1 MAQEAVILTS
11 EGVKEL
17 EEKLE
22 YLKTEKR
29 SEIAEQI
36 KVAREFGDLSENAEY
51 DEAKNEQARVEAEIG
66 RLEKMLRNATVI
78 DDDDLDVSVVRVG
91 TTVKVY
97 DKEFKEEIDYH
108 IVGSAEVNLE
118 KNKIS
123 NECPV
128 GAGLIG
134 HKVGD
139 KVKVNVPDGTI
150 MLEIR
155 AINR

>member
-1 MAQEAVILTS
+1 MAKDTVILTS

-22 YLKTEKR
+22 YLRTTKR

-51 DEAKNEQARVEAEIG
+51 DEAKNEQARVEAEIIT
-66 RLEKMLRNATVI
+66 LEKMLMNASVV
-78 DDDDLDVSVVRVG
+78 DGESLDVTKVSVGAV
-91 TTVKVY
+91 VKVY
-97 DKEFKEEIDYH
+97 DKEFKEEVEYH
-108 IVGSAEVNLE
+108 IVGSAEVDLE

-128 GAGLIG
+128 GEALIG

-139 KVKVNVPDGTI
+139 KVKVETPGGVIT
-150 MLEIR
+150 LEIR
-155 AINR
+155 DIHR